1 MRAKVVATIFALIG
15 ASGAMANGGLQPRNW
30 VLEPENFLGIQLNGE
45 PLHDLPEC
53 GAESLGLCFERTS
66 KPNQY
71 KILGGQH
78 PCLKGNYAVEATFV
92 GSKLEKLNVLGSAE
106 GLNQLSDLLVAKY
119 GEPSSRELIRLE
131 TKTGYSFVS
140 EVMNWS
146 GNAFSMTLR
155 RTDNDTSAYSLTLTN
170 LKLSPPALS
179 KAAPEA
185 VGEAAEL

>member
-1 MRAKVVATIFALIG
+1 M
-15 ASGAMANGGLQPRNW
+15 
-30 VLEPENFLGIQLNGE
+30 
-45 PLHDLPEC
+45 
-53 GAESLGLCFERTS
+53 
-66 KPNQY
+66 
-71 KILGGQH
+71 
-78 PCLKGNYAVEATFV
+78 KGNYIVEVTLA
-92 GSKLEKLNVLGSAE
+92 GSRLEKLNVLGSAE
-106 GLNQLSDLLVAKY
+106 GLNQLSDLLVAEY

-140 EVMNWS
+140 EVMGWS

-155 RTDNDTSAYSLTLTN
+155 RSDDDTSAYSLTLTN